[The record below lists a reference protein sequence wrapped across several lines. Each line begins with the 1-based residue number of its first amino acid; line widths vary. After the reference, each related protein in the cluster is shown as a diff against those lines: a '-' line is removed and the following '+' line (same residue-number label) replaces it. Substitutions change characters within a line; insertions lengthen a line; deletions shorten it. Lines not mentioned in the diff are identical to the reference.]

1 LSSTLRRT
9 SRSWFEMINN
19 TEEEDKTSVE
29 AHAYTPGLKVKR
41 SMTVGK
47 TRRLPIFGEVLV
59 DVGGTVEHDTI
70 VAKTEIS
77 GDPEIVKVAM
87 KLGVEAEDLIR
98 YMKVKIGDA
107 IEEGGQMAYYSAL
120 FGLIKKEVVSP
131 IAGTIETISEI
142 TGQVIV
148 RGKPVPIEIDSY
160 IPGKVV
166 QVMPRE
172 GVVIETNA
180 AFIQGIFGIGG
191 ESYGRIRVAV
201 ESSEDDLTADLIR
214 PEDKGAVLI
223 GGSMITMEAL
233 RKAVELGV
241 SCIVVGGVRHD
252 DLTSFIGTEIGVAI
266 TGHEDV
272 GISLIVTEGFGKMRM
287 SQRTFDLLKSFEGY
301 NASVNGA
308 TQIRAGV
315 LRPEIIIPHEITS
328 GGSSEDELSAGMV
341 PGTPVRIIRQP
352 YFGAIGTVVRL
363 PVELQQLESESY
375 VRVLEVELEDGTV
388 VTVPRANVEIIEE

>member
-1 LSSTLRRT
+1 MT
-9 SRSWFEMINN
+9 NN
-19 TEEEDKTSVE
+19 IEDEDKTSVE

-41 SMTVGK
+41 SMTVDK
-47 TRRLPIFGEVLV
+47 MRRLPIFGEVLV
-59 DVGGTVEHDTI
+59 DAGTTVEHDTL
-70 VAKTEIS
+70 VARTEIS

-87 KLGVEAEDLIR
+87 KLGVEAEDIPR

-107 IEEGGQMAYYSAL
+107 IEEGGQMAFYSAL
-120 FGLIKKEVVSP
+120 FGLIKKEVTSP
-131 IAGTIETISEI
+131 IAGTIESISEI

-148 RGKPVPIEIDSY
+148 RGKPVPVEIDSY

-166 QVMPRE
+166 NVLPRE

-191 ESYGRIRVAV
+191 ESYGRIRIAV
-201 ESSEDDLTADLIR
+201 ESSEDDLTADLIK

-223 GGSMITMEAL
+223 GGSMITMKAL
-233 RKAVELGV
+233 RKAVEFGV

-272 GISLIVTEGFGKMRM
+272 GITLIVMEGFGKMRM

-301 NASVNGA
+301 YASVNGA

-315 LRPEIIIPHEITS
+315 LRPEIIIPHEITTR
-328 GGSSEDELSAGMV
+328 GSSEDELSAGMV

-375 VRVLEVELEDGTV
+375 VRVLDVELDDGTV